1 MKKILLTLV
10 LCGLLAAPAL
20 ATPSLGWWQEED
32 ARTTCAKFDF
42 TPGHVI
48 QTSPGAYL
56 ATPESVRSPNPNAV
70 VANISASANSW
81 DGQTMFIS
89 TTPIFVNLELVNY
102 VGPWVKTIYVDVW
115 SSAPPINL
123 GAAAW
128 DGHPIEDYTYTLLP
142 GQGDAEF
149 GWRIIPNPDQEKIWF
164 TIPVTQ
170 LATGAAPIAMLDYI
184 HIDTICIP
192 APGAILLGGIGV
204 GLVGWLRRRRAL

>member
-1 MKKILLTLV
+1 MKKMLLTLV

-32 ARTTCAKFDF
+32 ARTTCAKFHF
-42 TPGHVI
+42 TPGHVLPM
-48 QTSPGAYL
+48 SPGAYL

-70 VANISASANSW
+70 LANISASANSW
-81 DGQTMFIS
+81 DGQTMFTS
-89 TTPIFVNLELVNY
+89 TEPILVNLELVNY
-102 VGPWVKTIYVDVW
+102 EGPWVKTIYVDVW
-115 SSAPPINL
+115 SSALPTNL

-128 DGHPIEDYTYTLLP
+128 NGMPIPDYTYILLP

-164 TIPVTQ
+164 TIP
-170 LATGAAPIAMLDYI
+170 LTGNTGPIATLDYI
-184 HIDTICIP
+184 HVDTICIP

-204 GLVGWLRRRRAL
+204 GLVGWLRRRRTL